1 MPHRITFHQPVR
13 ISHLCVSELSTAGC
27 LPEMSTDPVPPST
40 AMPTLPAFYVM
51 VSDTGVSS
59 EQTAKQRE
67 HVLQGVAQMVMNME
81 SERAF
86 ASS

>member
-1 MPHRITFHQPVR
+1 MR
-13 ISHLCVSELSTAGC
+13 
-27 LPEMSTDPVPPST
+27 MDPVPPST
-40 AMPTLPAFYVM
+40 TMPTLPTFYVM

-59 EQTAKQRE
+59 EQTVKQRE